1 MRGKKPVAQHDIVV
15 PPDSIPEIAEG
26 TKKEDKT
33 DLAVADKP
41 TRLIRAKANGSLKY
55 VYFNRTN

>member
-33 DLAVADKP
+33 DLAVVAAKP
-41 TRLIRAKANGSLKY
+41 TRLIRAK
-55 VYFNRTN
+55 RTAV